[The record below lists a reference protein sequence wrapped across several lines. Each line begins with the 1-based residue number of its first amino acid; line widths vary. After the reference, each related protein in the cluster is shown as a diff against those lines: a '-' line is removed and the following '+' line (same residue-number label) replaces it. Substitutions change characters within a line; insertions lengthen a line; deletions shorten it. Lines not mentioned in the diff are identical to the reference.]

1 MMKMSFAL
9 SSETRRSRNSS
20 NDLRFSSRQYWP
32 ARTSHRYLPS
42 STNRVSLSAS
52 FRCSQARI
60 SSILVSTKRAR
71 LGLSLGSM
79 GGFSVRKLVKPTKV
93 FGSWPPYQS
102 DLDQLLPS
110 QTKAYVRATAARVLG
125 ETDAAVGQKLGGLD
139 PPDGVFNQLAEF
151 LALLLS
157 DRGTQVLDFDQPLAD
172 ENHQRDVGD
181 AGDPGVANQLR
192 IQGQEPIRLLRVAAG
207 SGLPLQQAAGAIQ
220 LSDSIDVGHEIILFR
235 N

>member
-79 GGFSVRKLVKPTKV
+79 GGFLEIKLVKPTKV
-93 FGSWPPYQS
+93 FGSWPPHQS
-102 DLDQLLPS
+102 GLDQILPS
-110 QTKAYVRATAARVLG
+110 QTKAYVRAAAAGVLR
-125 ETDAAVGQKLGGLD
+125 ETNTAVGLELGGFD
-139 PPDGVFNQLAEF
+139 PPDGVFDQLAEF
-151 LALLLS
+151 LALLLGNS
-157 DRGTQVLDFDQPLAD
+157 RPQV
-172 ENHQRDVGD
+172 
-181 AGDPGVANQLR
+181 
-192 IQGQEPIRLLRVAAG
+192 
-207 SGLPLQQAAGAIQ
+207 
-220 LSDSIDVGHEIILFR
+220 
-235 N
+235 

>member
-42 STNRVSLSAS
+42 STKRVSRSAS

-79 GGFSVRKLVKPTKV
+79 GGFSVRKLVKPTKI
-93 FGSWPPYQS
+93 FGSWPPHQS
-102 DLDQLLPS
+102 GLDQLLPS
-110 QTKAYVRATAARVLG
+110 QTQPYIGAAAAGVLG
-125 ETDAAVGQKLGGLD
+125 EADAAMRRELSG
-139 PPDGVFNQLAEF
+139 FEI
-151 LALLLS
+151 LL
-157 DRGTQVLDFDQPLAD
+157 
-172 ENHQRDVGD
+172 
-181 AGDPGVANQLR
+181 
-192 IQGQEPIRLLRVAAG
+192 
-207 SGLPLQQAAGAIQ
+207 
-220 LSDSIDVGHEIILFR
+220 
-235 N
+235 